1 MIVKTLLAAIVAGL
15 IAGVFMTAAQEW
27 RITPLILH
35 AEEFEGEAPAAT
47 EQPAAEQPATPDH
60 QQHSSLSGAPT
71 FAAMLSA
78 LSPITPAYAHEHEG
92 EHEEGGIMFG
102 MSRFSGTLAANLV
115 TGAGFSLLLAG
126 ISLVIGYPL
135 TLANGALWGAFGW
148 LAVHLLPAI
157 GLPPELP
164 GFPAAEL
171 GDRQAWWGATV
182 LLSAAGLY
190 LLALRREIVAKLA
203 GLALVAAPHLYGA
216 PQPLDIS
223 SNVPAVLGA
232 EFAVAALATTLAFWI
247 VLGIVSGFINDRFL
261 TAN

>member
-15 IAGVFMTAAQEW
+15 IAGVFMTAAQEM
-27 RITPLILH
+27 RVVPLILH
-35 AEEFEGEAPAAT
+35 AEEYEGEAPAAD
-47 EQPAAEQPATPDH
+47 QPATQEPTAAGHD
-60 QQHSSLSGAPT
+60 QHSSLNGASPLG
-71 FAAMLSA
+71 ALVSA
-78 LSPITPAYAHEHEG
+78 LSPATPAYAHEHEG

-102 MSRFSGTLAANLV
+102 LSRFSGTLLANLV

-126 ISLVIGYPL
+126 VSLVIGYPI
-135 TLANGALWGAFGW
+135 TLANGAAWGALGW

-171 GDRQAWWGATV
+171 GDRQVWWAATV

-190 LLALRREIVAKLA
+190 LLALRPELVAKIA
-203 GLALVAAPHLYGA
+203 GLALIAAPQVYGA

-232 EFAVAALATTLAFWI
+232 EFAVAALATTLAFWL
-247 VLGIVSGFINDRFL
+247 VLGVVSGFINDRFVK
-261 TAN
+261 AR

>member
-1 MIVKTLLAAIVAGL
+1 MIVKTLLAAVVAGL
-15 IAGVFMTAAQEW
+15 IAGVFMTGAQEL
-27 RITPLILH
+27 RVTPLILH

-47 EQPAAEQPATPDH
+47 GQPAGEQPAATDH

-71 FAAMLSA
+71 LSEMLAA
-78 LSPITPAYAHEHEG
+78 LSPVTPAYAHEGE

-126 ISLVIGYPL
+126 ISLMIGYPI

-148 LAVHLLPAI
+148 LAVHLLPAV

-171 GDRQAWWGATV
+171 SDRQLWWGATV
-182 LLSAAGLY
+182 LLSAVGLY
-190 LLALRREIVAKLA
+190 LLALRPELVAKLA
-203 GLALVAAPHLYGA
+203 GLVLVAAPHLYGA
-216 PQPLDIS
+216 PQPPDIS

-232 EFAVAALATTLAFWI
+232 EFAVAALATTLAFWL

-261 TAN
+261 RVN

>member
-15 IAGVFMTAAQEW
+15 IAGVFMTAAQEM
-27 RITPLILH
+27 RVVPLILH
-35 AEEFEGEAPAAT
+35 AEEYEIQAPAT
-47 EQPAAEQPATPDH
+47 QEPAAAGHD
-60 QQHSSLSGAPT
+60 QHSSLNGTSPAGAL
-71 FAAMLSA
+71 LSA
-78 LSPITPAYAHEHEG
+78 LSPVTPAYAHEHEG

-102 MSRFSGTLAANLV
+102 LSRFSGTLLANLV

-126 ISLVIGYPL
+126 VSLVIGYPI
-135 TLANGALWGAFGW
+135 TLANGALWGACGW

-171 GDRQAWWGATV
+171 GERQVWWAATV

-190 LLALRREIVAKLA
+190 LLALRRELVAKIV
-203 GLALVAAPHLYGA
+203 GLALIAAPQIYGA

-232 EFAVAALATTLAFWI
+232 EFAVAALATTLAFWL
-247 VLGIVSGFINDRFL
+247 VLGVVSGFINDRFVKVR
-261 TAN
+261 

>member
-15 IAGVFMTAAQEW
+15 IAGVFMTAAQEM
-27 RITPLILH
+27 RVVPLILH
-35 AEEFEGEAPAAT
+35 AEKYEGEAPSADH
-47 EQPAAEQPATPDH
+47 PATQEPVAGHD
-60 QQHSSLSGAPT
+60 QHSWLNGT
-71 FAAMLSA
+71 SA
-78 LSPITPAYAHEHEG
+78 LGALLSTFSPVTPAHAHEHEG

-102 MSRFSGTLAANLV
+102 MSRFSGTLLANLV

-126 ISLVIGYPL
+126 VSLVIGYPI
-135 TLANGALWGAFGW
+135 TLANGAFWGAFGW

-171 GDRQAWWGATV
+171 GDRQVWWAATV
-182 LLSAAGLY
+182 LLSAVALY
-190 LLALRREIVAKLA
+190 LLALRRELVAKIA
-203 GLALVAAPHLYGA
+203 GLALIAAPQIYGA

-232 EFAVAALATTLAFWI
+232 EFAVAALATTLAFWL
-247 VLGIVSGFINDRFL
+247 VLGVVSGFINDRFVK
-261 TAN
+261 AH

>member
-1 MIVKTLLAAIVAGL
+1 MIVKTLLAAVVAGL
-15 IAGVFMTAAQEW
+15 IAGVFMTGAQEL
-27 RITPLILH
+27 RVTPLILH

-47 EQPAAEQPATPDH
+47 GQPAGEQPATDH
-60 QQHSSLSGAPT
+60 QQHSSLKGSQ
-71 FAAMLSA
+71 MLGEMLAA
-78 LSPITPAYAHEHEG
+78 LSPVTPAYAHEGE

-126 ISLVIGYPL
+126 ISLMIGYPI

-148 LAVHLLPAI
+148 LAVHLLPAV

-171 GDRQAWWGATV
+171 GDRQLWWGATV
-182 LLSAAGLY
+182 LLSAVGLY
-190 LLALRREIVAKLA
+190 LLALRPEIVAKLA
-203 GLALVAAPHLYGA
+203 GLVLVAAPHLYGA

-232 EFAVAALATTLAFWI
+232 EFAVAALATTLAFWL

-261 TAN
+261 RAH

>member
-15 IAGVFMTAAQEW
+15 IAGVFMSAAQEL
-27 RITPLILH
+27 RVTPLILH
-35 AEEFEGEAPAAT
+35 AEEFEGEAPAAGEQPAG
-47 EQPAAEQPATPDH
+47 EQPAAADH
-60 QQHSSLSGAPT
+60 QQHSSLNGVPT
-71 FAAMLSA
+71 LGEILAA
-78 LSPITPAYAHEHEG
+78 LSPVTPAYAHEGE

-126 ISLVIGYPL
+126 ISLVIGYPI

-171 GDRQAWWGATV
+171 GDRQLWWGATI
-182 LLSAAGLY
+182 LFSAAGLY
-190 LLALRREIVAKLA
+190 LLALRGEIVAKLA
-203 GLALVAAPHLYGA
+203 ELRAVMPGARRAAHG
-216 PQPLDIS
+216 S
-223 SNVPAVLGA
+223 TRRRHFCFSVL
-232 EFAVAALATTLAFWI
+232 
-247 VLGIVSGFINDRFL
+247 
-261 TAN
+261 